1 MEINVPVNCR
11 KTAKDL

>member
-1 MEINVPVNCR
+1 MFEVIRVFR